1 MKTRA
6 KKTISSVVAYTVL
19 ILLGIAFALPTVWM
33 LLSAFDPLANTT
45 ITKIEY
51 FTLDNFKAIL
61 TDQGYVH
68 GFGNSMM
75 YSTGIAAVVLFCAIF
90 AAYPLSR
97 YGFRKAEKI
106 SLSMLFLSSVPATA
120 LVVPA
125 YKLFST
131 LHILNKPISLILF
144 QAACSLPYAVWM
156 MKNFFDAIPKELEE
170 AAWTDGA
177 SSVQGMFRV
186 VIPLMI
192 PGVITVGIYTF
203 ITSWSNF
210 IIPYI
215 LMNDTNMMPASVM
228 LYNLFGEAGE
238 TNYGWLAAYSMLYM
252 APVVGLYSISQNW
265 MSKGFSMG
273 GANKG

>member
-1 MKTRA
+1 MRFRA
-6 KKTISSVVAYTVL
+6 KKTLSSIVAYTLL
-19 ILLGIAFALPTVWM
+19 IVMGVAFLLPTLWM

-61 TDQGYVH
+61 SDQGYVR
-68 GFGNSMM
+68 GFANSLM
-75 YSTGIAAVVLFCAIF
+75 YSGSIAGVVLFCAIF

-97 YGFRKAEKI
+97 YSFRTAEKI
-106 SLSMLFLSSVPATA
+106 TLSMLFLSSVPATA

-125 YKLFST
+125 YKLFAT
-131 LHILNKPISLILF
+131 LQILNKPISLILF
-144 QAACSLPYAVWM
+144 QAACSLPYAIWM
-156 MKNFFDAIPKELEE
+156 MKNFFDQIPKELEE

-177 SSVQGMFRV
+177 SNVQGMLRV

-215 LMNDTNMMPASVM
+215 LMNDMESLPASVM
-228 LYNLFGEAGE
+228 LYNLFGEGGE
-238 TNYGWLAAYSMLYM
+238 ANYGWLAAYSILYM
-252 APVVGLYSISQNW
+252 APVVVLYSLSQNW